1 MEKAKEVLLKGL
13 QNISTADL
21 SQLLF
26 DNKSEVAC
34 DQRLAVSINKI
45 SKDFIARVEYTNSKE
60 NVSRADLVLIS
71 KESGLVELILEA
83 KMLTAFNILAPTQG
97 EKKKKLKGNKYLIFD
112 SHFIFY
118 DLTES
123 INKHNSEQ
131 CKVTLM
137 WVYGWNKNLD
147 NPETHLK
154 EKYFGDRNRKGMD
167 YPLDKNEIKKLIIKS
182 FKEHKLGV
190 SIKQEDFN
198 AKDTHL
204 SNNAFLIGTFA
215 TYK

>member
-1 MEKAKEVLLKGL
+1 MEKAKEVLIKGL
-13 QNISTADL
+13 QNISIADL

-34 DQRLAVSINKI
+34 NQRLAVSINKI

-83 KMLTAFNILAPTQG
+83 KMLTAFNILTPTKG
-97 EKKKKLKGNKYLIFD
+97 EKQSKK
-112 SHFIFY
+112 SHFLFRG
-118 DLTES
+118 LKKS
-123 INKHNSEQ
+123 ITKHTSKQ
-131 CKVTLM
+131 HKVTLM

-147 NPETHLK
+147 NPETHLQ
-154 EKYFGDRNRKGMD
+154 EKYFGGRNREGMN
-167 YPLDKNEIKKLIIKS
+167 YPLNKNEIKKLIIQS
-182 FKEHKLGV
+182 FKEHKLGG

-198 AKDTHL
+198 AKDSHL
-204 SNNAFLIGTFA
+204 SNNAFLICTFA

>member
-13 QNISTADL
+13 QNISTTDL

-34 DQRLAVSINKI
+34 NQRLAVSINKI
-45 SKDFIARVEYTNSKE
+45 SKDFIARVEYTSSKE

-83 KMLTAFNILAPTQG
+83 KMLTAFNILAPTKG
-97 EKKKKLKGNKYLIFD
+97 EKKSKK
-112 SHFIFY
+112 SHFLFKG
-118 DLTES
+118 LKKS
-123 INKHNSEQ
+123 ITKHTSKQ
-131 CKVTLM
+131 HKVTLM

-147 NPETHLK
+147 NPEMHLK
-154 EKYFGDRNRKGMD
+154 EKYFEGRNREGMN
-167 YPLDKNEIKKLIIKS
+167 YPLNKNEIKKLIIKS
-182 FKEHKLGV
+182 FKEHKLGG

-198 AKDTHL
+198 AKDSHL

>member
-13 QNISTADL
+13 QNISTSNL

-34 DQRLAVSINKI
+34 NQRLAVSINKI
-45 SKDFIARVEYTNSKE
+45 SNDFIARVEYTNTKE

-71 KESGLVELILEA
+71 KESGKVELILEA
-83 KMLTAFNILAPTQG
+83 KMLTAFNILAPTKG
-97 EKKKKLKGNKYLIFD
+97 ERKKKLNGNNYLIFN
-112 SHFIFY
+112 SHFIFN
-118 DLTES
+118 DLKIS
-123 INKHNSEQ
+123 ITKHTSTQ
-131 CKVTLM
+131 HKVTLM
-137 WVYGWNKNLD
+137 WVYGWNKHLD
-147 NPETHLK
+147 NPEMHLR
-154 EKYFGDRNRKGMD
+154 EKYFGGRYREGMN
-167 YPLDKNEIKKLIIKS
+167 YPLDKNEIKKKIIAS
-182 FKEHKLGV
+182 YKEHNLGG
-190 SIKQEDFN
+190 SIRQEEFN

>member
-13 QNISTADL
+13 QNISTTNL

-34 DQRLAVSINKI
+34 NQRLAVSINKI

-60 NVSRADLVLIS
+60 GVSRADLVLIS

-83 KMLTAFNILAPTQG
+83 KMLTAFNILAPTKG
-97 EKKKKLKGNKYLIFD
+97 EKKSKK
-112 SHFIFY
+112 SHFLFKG
-118 DLTES
+118 LKKS
-123 INKHNSEQ
+123 ITKHTSKQ
-131 CKVTLM
+131 HKVTLM
-137 WVYGWNKNLD
+137 WVYGWNKKLD
-147 NPETHLK
+147 NPEIHLK
-154 EKYFGDRNRKGMD
+154 EKYFGGRNRKGMN
-167 YPLDKNEIKKLIIKS
+167 YPLDKNEIKKKIKAS
-182 FKEHKLGV
+182 YKEHKLGGG
-190 SIKQEDFN
+190 IKQEEFN

>member
-13 QNISTADL
+13 QNISTTNL

-34 DQRLAVSINKI
+34 NQRLAVSINKI

-83 KMLTAFNILAPTQG
+83 KMLTAFNILAPTKG
-97 EKKKKLKGNKYLIFD
+97 EKKSKK
-112 SHFIFY
+112 SHFLFKG
-118 DLTES
+118 LKKS
-123 INKHNSEQ
+123 ITKHTSKQ
-131 CKVTLM
+131 HKVTLM

-154 EKYFGDRNRKGMD
+154 EKYFGGRNRKGMN
-167 YPLDKNEIKKLIIKS
+167 YPLDKNEIKKKIKAS
-182 FKEHKLGV
+182 YKEHKLGGG
-190 SIKQEDFN
+190 IKQEEFN